1 MMNTPFVA
9 YFSPTGT
16 SRAVARAIAEGL
28 NAGKADEADVTFPHA
43 PLPDF
48 VSSDRL
54 LVVAVPVYGGACAPL
69 ALQRLD
75 RLKGN
80 DTPAIA
86 AVVYGNRDFGGAA
99 VQLTDFLTERGFRV
113 VGVGAFVGE
122 HSYST
127 PSAPIAAGRPNA
139 DDLEE
144 ARRLGM
150 EVRQKCTRRMDSS
163 LSSLPAVDASA
174 LHCPPDRWWN
184 KLRFIAFVLKYRRS
198 QKKHPIKVLPITD
211 AARCTSCGACA
222 KACPVAAIHPDR
234 PQETADTCIK
244 CAACVKICPRQARTL
259 PTPFAPVLAKNFHKN
274 KPNVTHY

>member
-1 MMNTPFVA
+1 MMITPFVA

-28 NAGKADEADVTFPHA
+28 NAGKADEADVTLPYA

-80 DTPAIA
+80 NTPAIA

-99 VQLTDFLTERGFRV
+99 VQLTEFLTERGFRV
-113 VGVGAFVGE
+113 MGIGAFVGE

-139 DDLEE
+139 ADLEE
-144 ARRLGM
+144 ARQLGM
-150 EVRQKCTRRMDSS
+150 EVKKKYHTHSAAS
-163 LSSLPAVDASA
+163 TSPLPTVNASA
-174 LHCPPDRWWN
+174 LRCPPDRWWN
-184 KLRFIAFVLKYRRS
+184 KLRFIAFVLKYRRR
-198 QKKHPIKVLPITD
+198 QKKLPIKVLPITD
-211 AARCTSCGACA
+211 TARCTSCGACA
-222 KACPVAAIHPDR
+222 RACPVTAIHPDR
-234 PQETADTCIK
+234 PQETTDTCIK

-274 KPNVTHY
+274 KPNVTLC